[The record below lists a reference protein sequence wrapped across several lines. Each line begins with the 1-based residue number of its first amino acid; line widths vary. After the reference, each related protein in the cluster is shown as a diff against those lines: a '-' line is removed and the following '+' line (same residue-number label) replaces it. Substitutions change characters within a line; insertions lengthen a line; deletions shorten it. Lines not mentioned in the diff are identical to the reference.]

1 MSCPI
6 FSNLK
11 TLAIGDW
18 CISTGADFDIL
29 VLYFCQKAMYT
40 QSWTVMFIR
49 RIKNYKLQEV
59 KTGENIFNRQC
70 RRNKQCLTIEST
82 KPIRLKDTTIQIQ
95 DLYSAIILHANG
107 FLEQFS

>member
-40 QSWTVMFIR
+40 QS
-49 RIKNYKLQEV
+49 
-59 KTGENIFNRQC
+59 
-70 RRNKQCLTIEST
+70 
-82 KPIRLKDTTIQIQ
+82 
-95 DLYSAIILHANG
+95 
-107 FLEQFS
+107 